1 MIFLEILQGKKTFK
15 SGNLQ
20 TIAMDCDHLTINKGD
35 LIAIVGPSGSGKSTL
50 LNIIGL
56 LEDLDSGEYKLDGKN
71 ISTLNDNEKAMYRN
85 KYFGFIV
92 QNFALINDFS
102 VLDNIEIPL
111 IYSKKN
117 KKTRHLLISSML
129 KKLNLESKINSKISE
144 LSGGQAQRVAI
155 ARALINNPEVILADE
170 PTGALDCKTGQEI
183 INILK
188 EINKE
193 GKTILIVTHDYN
205 IAKQCD
211 KIIKIN
217 DGKLDFLEN
226 SDSLIN
232 IS

>member
-1 MIFLEILQGKKTFK
+1 MAFLEILQGKKTFK

-20 TIAMDCDHLTINKGD
+20 TIAMDCDHLTIHKGD

-56 LEDLDSGEYKLDGKN
+56 LEDLDSGEYKLNGKN
-71 ISTLNDNEKAMYRN
+71 VCDLNDKEKAMYRN
-85 KYFGFIV
+85 KNFGFIV

-117 KKTRHLLISSML
+117 KKARHVLVASML
-129 KKLNLESKINSKISE
+129 KKLNLETKINSKISE

-188 EINKE
+188 EINKD
-193 GKTILIVTHDYN
+193 GKTVLIVTHDYN
-205 IAKQCD
+205 IAKQCN

-217 DGKLDFLEN
+217 DGKLTFLEN
-226 SDSLIN
+226 TNTLIDLN
-232 IS
+232 